1 MVADFTEP
9 IKLGSATRVTGGWGV
24 GWTSAMTSA
33 FMMRKDLFQKVA
45 IKKGQGT
52 RTQKLTRV
60 QCDRRKTSK
69 SDNRNL

>member
-24 GWTSAMTSA
+24 GWTSA